1 MDAPNASYTD
11 MHLNLKIVTT
21 FHPKNSSD
29 LYVDNTQLKISQK
42 KNFMYNG
49 SFFFSIDTTYES
61 AATFIQPKLTNAN

>member
-11 MHLNLKIVTT
+11 KHSNLKIITM

-29 LYVDNTQLKISQK
+29 LYVDNTQLKISQ
-42 KNFMYNG
+42 NMLPCTMAT
-49 SFFFSIDTTYES
+49 FFSIDSTYES

>member
-11 MHLNLKIVTT
+11 KHSNLKIVTM

-29 LYVDNTQLKISQK
+29 LYVDNTQLKISQNMLPCTMSAFLK
-42 KNFMYNG
+42 K
-49 SFFFSIDTTYES
+49 IDSTYS

>member
-1 MDAPNASYTD
+1 MGAPNASYTD

-42 KNFMYNG
+42 KLPCTMAV
-49 SFFFSIDTTYES
+49 FFLPILHMNQQ
-61 AATFIQPKLTNAN
+61 QPLFNLN

>member
-11 MHLNLKIVTT
+11 MHSNLKIVTT
-21 FHPKNSSD
+21 FHPKNSND

-42 KNFMYNG
+42 KLPCTMAA
-49 SFFFSIDTTYES
+49 FFSIDTTFES

>member
-42 KNFMYNG
+42 NLPCTMAA
-49 SFFFSIDTTYES
+49 FFSTDTTYES
-61 AATFIQPKLTNAN
+61 AATFIQPKLTNAI

>member
-1 MDAPNASYTD
+1 MDAPDASYTD
-11 MHLNLKIVTT
+11 MHSNLKIVTM

-42 KNFMYNG
+42 KNFHVQWQL
-49 SFFFSIDTTYES
+49 FFSIDTTYES

>member
-11 MHLNLKIVTT
+11 MHSNLKIVTT

-42 KNFMYNG
+42 KKFPCTMAA
-49 SFFFSIDTTYES
+49 FFYIDTTYEL
-61 AATFIQPKLTNAN
+61 AATFIQPKLTKAN

>member
-29 LYVDNTQLKISQK
+29 LYVDNTQLNISQK
-42 KNFMYNG
+42 KLPCTMAA
-49 SFFFSIDTTYES
+49 FFFLPILHMNQQ
-61 AATFIQPKLTNAN
+61 QPLFNLN

>member
-11 MHLNLKIVTT
+11 KHSNLKIVTM

-29 LYVDNTQLKISQK
+29 LYVDNTQLKISQNMLPCTMAAFLK
-42 KNFMYNG
+42 
-49 SFFFSIDTTYES
+49 IDSTYS